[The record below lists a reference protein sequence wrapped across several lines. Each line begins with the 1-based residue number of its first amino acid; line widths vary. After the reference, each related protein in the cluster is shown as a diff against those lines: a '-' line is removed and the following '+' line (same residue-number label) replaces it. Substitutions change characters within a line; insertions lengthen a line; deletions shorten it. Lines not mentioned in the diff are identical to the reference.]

1 MMHRFKHATL
11 VDLLS
16 RAQSLLQ
23 AGLGDEARACAEA
36 ALDQARQLDDLPAK
50 AEAMLCLAGIEL
62 RLFGRFMRALEW
74 SQRAAMEFERAG
86 LVGREC
92 QALATHAVAAA
103 RLGHY
108 GRAMEN
114 ALLAVRLAHWQGLG
128 REQLLAYRAVGLA
141 AFNGRNFDEARKA
154 YEQAIELVP
163 ACDPAVNAFELHVGL
178 ASNAA
183 AHYFSV
189 RCLDGEGVLPQIL
202 DALDHHVGECRRL
215 LASNEGDIS
224 LTPGS
229 HGNNLALV
237 AKADAHLR
245 AWRNQLPQAN
255 RALCELRAL
264 TQHFRLPWLESSVK
278 WVEAEVALAEG
289 RLDQAQ
295 AFAVGMVDA
304 AKADRYESQTSVGLQ
319 LVSHISRVRGDDS
332 AALAALQQLLR
343 RERAARAQSLKART
357 EVIDWQFEL
366 RQNRLSLARAQTDSR
381 LFERL
386 AMEDPLTGLP
396 NRRHIENVLSA
407 RLAAGDAPLCVAL
420 LDVDR
425 FKQVNDDHSHHVGDA
440 VLKAIA
446 RLLERFLGNDDLAGR
461 LGGDE
466 FVLVLTGADIDAA
479 RQACARIDLAV
490 REHAWDALSADL
502 AVSLSIGVVE
512 ARAGDTMAQLLT
524 RSDERM
530 YAVKRRG
537 REDRA
542 DQKDQKDRKDQTAP
556 DAC

>member
-1 MMHRFKHATL
+1 MMHRLKHATL

-16 RAQSLLQ
+16 QAQAALQ
-23 AGLGDEARACAEA
+23 AGLGDEARAFAQA
-36 ALDQARQLDDLPAK
+36 ALDQARLLEDLTAK

-74 SQRAAMEFERAG
+74 SQSAALEFERAG

-114 ALLAVRLAHWQGLG
+114 ALLAVRLARWQNLG
-128 REQLLAYRAVGLA
+128 REQLLAYRAVGLV
-141 AFNGRNFDEARKA
+141 AFNGRNVDEARKA
-154 YEQAIELVP
+154 YALAIELAP
-163 ACDPAVNAFELHVGL
+163 GCEPPVNAFELHVGL
-178 ASNAA
+178 ASNEA

-189 RCLDGEGVLPQIL
+189 RCLGGEGSLPQIL
-202 DALDHHVGECRRL
+202 NALEHHVAECRRL
-215 LASNEGDIS
+215 LASDDGDIS

-229 HGNNLALV
+229 HGNNLAMV

-255 RALCELRAL
+255 QALCELRAL
-264 TQHFRLPWLESSVK
+264 TQRFRLPWLESSVK

-289 RLDQAQ
+289 RLEQAQ
-295 AFAVGMVDA
+295 SFAVGMVDA

-319 LVSHISRVRGDDS
+319 LLSHICRVRSDDS
-332 AALAALQQLLR
+332 AALGALQQLLR

-396 NRRHIENVLSA
+396 NRRHIESALSA

-446 RLLERFLGNDDLAGR
+446 RLLEKFLGEDDLAGR

-466 FVLVLTGADIDAA
+466 FVLVLGRTDIDTAG
-479 RQACARIDLAV
+479 QVCARIDLAV
-490 REHAWDALSADL
+490 REHAWDALAAGL

-512 ARAGDTMAQLLT
+512 ARAGDTMAQLLK

-537 REDRA
+537 RQDQA
-542 DQKDQKDRKDQTAP
+542 DPTAP